1 MFDLTGK
8 TALVTGSGR
17 GLGFEMAKG
26 LAGAGAHVLVN
37 GRDEGNAA
45 AAVTRIQESGGSAEA
60 LVFDVAKEEQRLAA
74 LASIES
80 AHGRLDILINNVGMR
95 DRRSV
100 DEISADDYQAL
111 LQVNLTSAFVLAR
124 EAAKLMRRRQ
134 WGRIINMSALASALG
149 LIHGPSYASSKG
161 GLEGLTRMLA
171 TALGPDGITVNA
183 ISPGFFATET
193 NAEMVADQA
202 LGEKLHSRTAL
213 GRWGAPHEIAGAAV
227 FLASEEAAYVTGQVL
242 TVDGGMTRKMIYEE

>member
-37 GRDEGNAA
+37 GRDEVNAA

-60 LVFDVAKEEQRLAA
+60 LVFDVAKDEQRLAA

-80 AHGRLDILINNVGMR
+80 APGRLDILINNVGMR

-149 LIHGPSYASSKG
+149 LVHGPSYASSKG
-161 GLEGLTRMLA
+161 GLEALTRMLA

-202 LGEKLHSRTAL
+202 LGEKLRNRTAL
-213 GRWGAPHEIAGAAV
+213 GRWGVPHEIAGAAV

-242 TVDGGMTRKMIYEE
+242 TVDGGCEAHF

>member
-8 TALVTGSGR
+8 IALVTGSGR

-37 GRDEGNAA
+37 GRDEVNAA

-149 LIHGPSYASSKG
+149 LVHGPSYASSKG
-161 GLEGLTRMLA
+161 GLEALTRMLA

-202 LGEKLHSRTAL
+202 LGEKLRNRTAL
-213 GRWGAPHEIAGAAV
+213 GRWGVPHEIAGAAV

-242 TVDGGMTRKMIYEE
+242 TVDGGCEAHF